1 MDEIKEER
9 EGEIS
14 TRLQGNKERKT
25 DKPLKSLEESRRE
38 RSKKN
43 AVFL

>member
-14 TRLQGNKERKT
+14 TRTWGNKERKT
-25 DKPLKSLEESRRE
+25 DRPLKSLRESRRE